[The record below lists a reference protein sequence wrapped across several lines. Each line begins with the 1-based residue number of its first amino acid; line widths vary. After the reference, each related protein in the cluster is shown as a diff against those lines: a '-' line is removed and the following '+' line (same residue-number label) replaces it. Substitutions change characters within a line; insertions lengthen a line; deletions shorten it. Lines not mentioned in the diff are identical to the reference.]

1 MRTMFQVMNQTA
13 FPKVLRGTLTAAL
26 VLATASLLPY
36 RSMQAQTPD
45 NSQSTAAPGTKPMTA
60 APGTVPVNGINIAAL
75 PQNAITKYDN
85 RYEVYGGLLFMNGQ
99 AGQNLAKRYDMG
111 GAEVMGT
118 YWLGSHFGI
127 PDNHLGI
134 TADYR
139 IGAGTSPVF
148 PAAAQYGLN
157 RILIYQ
163 NILSGGVQ
171 YRGPKN
177 RYAAV
182 DFHVLGGGAYGIFD
196 YAVTHYPKNVNTPYG
211 SPVTACASTV
221 DPHSQGTLGLYCN
234 HVAPYGTVGG
244 SIDFN
249 ESARLAIRLQP
260 DMIFEHF
267 GTETREFFGISLGAV
282 YRLGKVK

>member
-1 MRTMFQVMNQTA
+1 MNQTA

-99 AGQNLAKRYDMG
+99 AGQDLPKRYNMG

-127 PDNHLGI
+127 PDNRLGLA
-134 TADYR
+134 ADYR
-139 IGAGTSPVF
+139 IGAGTTPTSAFAPIF
-148 PAAAQYGLN
+148 GLN
-157 RILIYQ
+157 RILVYQ
-163 NILSGGVQ
+163 NILSGGLQ

-177 RYAAV
+177 RYVAI
-182 DFHVLGGGAYGIFD
+182 DFHALAGASHGTFD
-196 YAVTHYPKNVNTPYG
+196 TAITGYPPNQPQEPTTQLVGVYTNRTTG
-211 SPVTACASTV
+211 WGAA
-221 DPHSQGTLGLYCN
+221 
-234 HVAPYGTVGG
+234 GG

-249 ESARLAIRLQP
+249 YSPKVAVRLMP
-260 DMIFEHF
+260 DITFEHF
-267 GTETREFFGISLGAV
+267 GTETREFFSISMGLV
-282 YRLGKVK
+282 YRLGHR

>member
-26 VLATASLLPY
+26 VLATASLLPF

-60 APGTVPVNGINIAAL
+60 APGTVPVNGVNIAAL

-99 AGQNLAKRYDMG
+99 AGQNLAKRYNMG

-127 PDNHLGI
+127 PNNRLGI
-134 TADYR
+134 AADYR
-139 IGAGTSPVF
+139 IGAGTTPVF
-148 PAAAQYGLN
+148 PNSFNLN

-163 NILSGGVQ
+163 NILSGGLQ
-171 YRGPKN
+171 YRSIKN
-177 RYAAV
+177 RYVAI
-182 DFHVLGGGAYGIFD
+182 DFHALAGASHGTFD
-196 YAVTHYPKNVNTPYG
+196 TAITGYPQNTPQQ
-211 SPVTACASTV
+211 PTV
-221 DPHSQGTLGLYCN
+221 D
-234 HVAPYGTVGG
+234 TVGVYSNRTTGWGAAGG

-249 ESARLAIRLQP
+249 YSPKVAVRLSP
-260 DMIFEHF
+260 DMTFEHF
-267 GTETREFFGISLGAV
+267 GTETREFFSISMGLV
-282 YRLGKVK
+282 YRLGKR

>member
-99 AGQNLAKRYDMG
+99 AGQDLPKRYNMG

-127 PDNHLGI
+127 PDNRLGLA
-134 TADYR
+134 ADYR
-139 IGAGTSPVF
+139 IGAGTTPTSAFAPIF
-148 PAAAQYGLN
+148 GLN
-157 RILIYQ
+157 RILVYQ
-163 NILSGGVQ
+163 NILSGGLQ

-177 RYAAV
+177 RYVAI
-182 DFHVLGGGAYGIFD
+182 DFHALAGASHGTFD
-196 YAVTHYPKNVNTPYG
+196 TAITGYPPNQPQEPTTQLVGVYTNRTTG
-211 SPVTACASTV
+211 WGAA
-221 DPHSQGTLGLYCN
+221 
-234 HVAPYGTVGG
+234 GG

-249 ESARLAIRLQP
+249 YSPKVAVRLMP
-260 DMIFEHF
+260 DITFEHF
-267 GTETREFFGISLGAV
+267 GTETREFFSISMGLV
-282 YRLGKVK
+282 YRLGHR

>member
-60 APGTVPVNGINIAAL
+60 APGTVPVNGVNIAAL

-99 AGQNLAKRYDMG
+99 AGQNLAKRYNMG

-127 PDNHLGI
+127 PNNRLGI
-134 TADYR
+134 AADYR
-139 IGAGTSPVF
+139 IGAGTTPVF
-148 PAAAQYGLN
+148 PAGAVYGLN

-163 NILSGGVQ
+163 NILSGGLQ
-171 YRGPKN
+171 YRSIKN
-177 RYAAV
+177 RYVAI
-182 DFHVLGGGAYGIFD
+182 DFHALAGASHGTFD
-196 YAVTHYPKNVNTPYG
+196 TAITGYPQNTP
-211 SPVTACASTV
+211 SQPTV
-221 DPHSQGTLGLYCN
+221 D
-234 HVAPYGTVGG
+234 TVGVYSNRTTGWGAAGG

-249 ESARLAIRLQP
+249 YSPKVAVRLMP
-260 DMIFEHF
+260 DMTFEHF
-267 GTETREFFGISLGAV
+267 GTETREFFSISMGLV
-282 YRLGKVK
+282 YRLGKR

>member
-26 VLATASLLPY
+26 VLATASLL
-36 RSMQAQTPD
+36 SSSSLQAQTPD
-45 NSQSTAAPGTKPMTA
+45 SSSSQTTAAPGTKPMTA
-60 APGTVPVNGINIAAL
+60 APGTVAVNGVNINAL
-75 PQNAITKYDN
+75 PENAITKYDN
-85 RYEVYGGLLFMNGQ
+85 RYEIYGGLLFMNGQ

-111 GAEVMGT
+111 GVEAMGT

-127 PDNHLGI
+127 PDNRLGI

-148 PAAAQYGLN
+148 PAAAQFGLN

-171 YRGPKN
+171 YRSIKN
-177 RYAAV
+177 RYVAI
-182 DFHVLGGGAYGIFD
+182 DFHALAGASHGTFD
-196 YAVTHYPKNVNTPYG
+196 TAITGYPKNTDQQPTTASVGVYNDSTTPWG
-211 SPVTACASTV
+211 AA
-221 DPHSQGTLGLYCN
+221 
-234 HVAPYGTVGG
+234 GG

-249 ESARLAIRLQP
+249 YSPKVAVRLSP
-260 DMIFEHF
+260 DMTFEHF
-267 GTETREFFGISLGAV
+267 GTETREFFSISLGLV
-282 YRLGKVK
+282 YRLGHR